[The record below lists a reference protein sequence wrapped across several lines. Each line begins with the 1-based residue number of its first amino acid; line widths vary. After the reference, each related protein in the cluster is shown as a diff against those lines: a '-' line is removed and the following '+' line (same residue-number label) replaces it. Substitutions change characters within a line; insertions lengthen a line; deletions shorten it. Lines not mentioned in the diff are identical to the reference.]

1 MQLSKY
7 LIESI
12 QKNRQ
17 QRCRLIK
24 ETSRSIPGGINP
36 ILKIILEGVY
46 DDSSP
51 LSTLRGTPHIV
62 QMIYTYLIEY
72 WKLLI
77 LCHDE
82 DKESEENILKISR
95 DQLQPGEVKDF
106 SANNFVLETTRIAF
120 PPPQDLNIHM
130 MPFVLENSFEKCYLP
145 DNLRPHWENLI
156 RPLFR
161 SRHGDCRNE
170 EGRVC
175 YLNIYEGTSKSIVTH
190 NLSGLHINS
199 QGKAIQRHDEDK
211 CKCCY
216 TEIKTNGNPIMRVSK
231 NLWDKNLITRYNKV
245 EGGIYVATS
254 VSNSCA
260 AWNSKILVDSA
271 NDSTNIIGTDGDIEH
286 LRNHIGKRKILK
298 PDSVYWITDRTPFE
312 FLPLPDRTYIQYFS
326 VVTSQIYSWLEDS
339 STPNPLGIV
348 PNSNDI
354 KIIKRNK
361 L

>member
-1 MQLSKY
+1 M
-7 LIESI
+7 
-12 QKNRQ
+12 
-17 QRCRLIK
+17 
-24 ETSRSIPGGINP
+24 
-36 ILKIILEGVY
+36 
-46 DDSSP
+46 
-51 LSTLRGTPHIV
+51 
-62 QMIYTYLIEY
+62 
-72 WKLLI
+72 
-77 LCHDE
+77 
-82 DKESEENILKISR
+82 
-95 DQLQPGEVKDF
+95 
-106 SANNFVLETTRIAF
+106 
-120 PPPQDLNIHM
+120 
-130 MPFVLENSFEKCYLP
+130 
-145 DNLRPHWENLI
+145 
-156 RPLFR
+156 
-161 SRHGDCRNE
+161 
-170 EGRVC
+170 
-175 YLNIYEGTSKSIVTH
+175 
-190 NLSGLHINS
+190 
-199 QGKAIQRHDEDK
+199 
-211 CKCCY
+211 
-216 TEIKTNGNPIMRVSK
+216 
-231 NLWDKNLITRYNKV
+231 ITRYNKV